1 MVSFVSDGARAPCD
15 REGARPEFERR
26 RGRAGTNRSLSS
38 CRIAFDDLEFC
49 RRESRRHERAHRG
62 DLLLRRMRN
71 MNGIL
76 ANGRCVGVVAGRRVL
91 RPDDAAVACCAPG
104 LADCVV
110 GMAAR
115 RKRRHR
121 WSNMNVQS
129 RMTGQVAEAGNC
141 GGMRIVRKLLTFGGQ
156 AVCGR
161 TEAIELSSCRVLPGR
176 FEFDRVSL
184 RQRRR
189 VVPGAFTAVGLS
201 IAGSRIFVQRRAAR
215 WTRSTVDLRML
226 RSGDNG
232 LQTVVADAVLP
243 NYWANCLLI
252 QQQLLVVCVAE
263 DGRAGAQWRPECPC

>member
-1 MVSFVSDGARAPCD
+1 
-15 REGARPEFERR
+15 
-26 RGRAGTNRSLSS
+26 
-38 CRIAFDDLEFC
+38 
-49 RRESRRHERAHRG
+49 
-62 DLLLRRMRN
+62 
-71 MNGIL
+71 MNGVF
-76 ANGRCVGVVAGRRVL
+76 ANGQCVGLAAGRRAL
-91 RPDDAAVACCAPG
+91 RGDDAAVACCEPG
-104 LADCVV
+104 LADCVL

-129 RMTGQVAEAGNC
+129 RTTGQVAGTGNS

-156 AVCGR
+156 AVRGR
-161 TEAIELSSCRVLPGR
+161 TEAIKLSSCRVLPGR

-189 VVPGAFTAVGLS
+189 AVPRPFTAVGLS